1 MTFAEAPIDCSLR
14 VPSPPKDAR
23 TLRVLTYNVRYFG
36 HATRGIASTGP
47 AFRRIARSLA
57 ALDPLPDLVCLQEV
71 ETQSLRSTTANRLWH
86 PAETQLDRVMTE
98 LHAALARA
106 KKP

>member
-1 MTFAEAPIDCSLR
+1 MTLAEAPLDCST
-14 VPSPPKDAR
+14 PQAAQGSAAR
-23 TLRVLTYNVRYFG
+23 TLRVMTYNVRYFG

-71 ETQSLRSTTANRLWH
+71 ETQSLRSTTA
-86 PAETQLDRVMTE
+86 
-98 LHAALARA
+98 
-106 KKP
+106 